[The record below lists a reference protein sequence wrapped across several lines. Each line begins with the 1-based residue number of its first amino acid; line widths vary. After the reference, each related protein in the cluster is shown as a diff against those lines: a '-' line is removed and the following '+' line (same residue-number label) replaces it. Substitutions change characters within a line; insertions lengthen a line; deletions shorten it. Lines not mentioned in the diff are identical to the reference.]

1 MDLLLHVGLH
11 KTGTSAAQQLLYSKS
26 ADLKDH
32 GILYPDSGIYGIHHA
47 LIPGCLIPEH
57 PFLDRVQR
65 SRNLDDYIDSLQAE
79 VSQCNPAL
87 TIISSEVFGE
97 ILTDGNACL
106 RLIAKLSLS
115 FANTNILLTRRDLKT
130 MSLSSLKHMQREL
143 FAQLPTGF
151 DRAFVDPIA
160 IFSES
165 ISRFESMERFW
176 HESGLTVHEKHLEAA
191 SGSLADHYF
200 GDFIDHYCP
209 KARALLGADSIDD
222 MDPRL
227 DLNIDV
233 LPSLAY
239 MLFFLLGNSKSS
251 NSLVNRPVLEII
263 LEECNLSANCFGL
276 DTSIKTAHLLAYLD
290 FFMTG
295 SALANNGEILVT
307 QAQKANA
314 LKHAG
319 LSSLE
324 IKGLYTLLNS
334 VYLRL
339 TKC

>member
-11 KTGTSAAQQLLYSKS
+11 KTGTSAAQQLLHSKS

-79 VSQCNPAL
+79 TSQCDPAL

-106 RLIAKLSLS
+106 RLISKLSLS
-115 FANTNILLTRRDLKT
+115 FTNTSILLTRRDTKA
-130 MSLSSLKHMQREL
+130 MSLSCLKHMQREL
-143 FAQLPTGF
+143 FMQLPTGF
-151 DRAFVDPIA
+151 DRAFIDPIA
-160 IFSES
+160 IFRES
-165 ISRFESMERFW
+165 ISNFESMERFW

-191 SGSLADHYF
+191 SASLADHYF
-200 GDFIDHYCP
+200 GDFVDHYCP
-209 KARALLGADSIDD
+209 EARTLLGADSIDD
-222 MDPRL
+222 MDPGL

-233 LPSLAY
+233 LPSLTY
-239 MLFFLLGNSKSS
+239 MMLFLLGNSESS
-251 NSLVNRPVLEII
+251 NSLVNKPVLEII
-263 LEECNLSANCFGL
+263 LEECKLSANCFGL

-295 SALANNGEILVT
+295 STLTNNGETLVT
-307 QAQKANA
+307 QAQKVNA

-324 IKGLYTLLNS
+324 IIGLYTLLNS